1 MLTARGHCGVEA
13 GSEDWVNPGL
23 TSAVTSGVSEA
34 SDPRVIDLGRGVKVG
49 VQRVAADLA
58 Y

>member
-13 GSEDWVNPGL
+13 RSEDWVDPGL

-34 SDPRVIDLGRGVKVG
+34 SDPGVIDLG
-49 VQRVAADLA
+49 
-58 Y
+58 